1 MDWAALVGPE
11 MPIETLK
18 WMLIGM
24 AVGLGASGN
33 WIGLLGLFVLACAI
47 TIGQRRGWIRW

>member
-1 MDWAALVGPE
+1 

-47 TIGQRRGWIRW
+47 TIGQRRGWIR

>member
-1 MDWAALVGPE
+1 

-33 WIGLLGLFVLACAI
+33 WIGLLGCFGLAYIIAH
-47 TIGQRRGWIRW
+47 GQRHGWIR